1 MNLRVGVAMN
11 LVRNGR
17 IAALLFCFLIC
28 IACGDVYRPTI
39 IPNPVPPPDP
49 KNFHSV
55 LTLNQNTTFN
65 PGTGVQVDVSGD
77 SAAGVTKV
85 DLGPVHAALLTTP
98 FGSKVFVANN
108 LSNSVSVFTPATT
121 GSNISASSD
130 INLPTGFSPVFVHS
144 TESATAYIASPSSP
158 SATAAPGIVV
168 AIGTSNLVV
177 SASIPV
183 GRNPVAMAETPN
195 GQELYVVNQAD
206 ADVTHIHTVDR
217 SVVTPT
223 IPVGPSPSLAYA
235 RGDNQRIY
243 VLNQGSITTI
253 STFDDSIVNGAATAV
268 DSGANFMAYD
278 SHLNRL
284 YVTSS
289 SGFLYVYNAAV
300 DPGST
305 GAPFL
310 MKQIAIPG
318 AGDCAQ
324 CVPVSV
330 AALPDGTR
338 VYVGSAIEATDTTK
352 CTQPIGLPAVNCF
365 LTQVTVVD
373 AVGLTLRNSSTT
385 SPNPIPVPTAS
396 ATVPPGSP
404 VYTEANCASVRFRV
418 SMAVGADSSRVFL
431 AACDA
436 GGVASINTSKDT
448 YVVTLPSPVS
458 AYAPIQTN
466 PNVPAQPP
474 PQNPVF
480 LFTAQ

>member
-1 MNLRVGVAMN
+1 
-11 LVRNGR
+11 
-17 IAALLFCFLIC
+17 
-28 IACGDVYRPTI
+28 
-39 IPNPVPPPDP
+39 
-49 KNFHSV
+49 
-55 LTLNQNTTFN
+55 
-65 PGTGVQVDVSGD
+65 
-77 SAAGVTKV
+77 
-85 DLGPVHAALLTTP
+85 
-98 FGSKVFVANN
+98 
-108 LSNSVSVFTPATT
+108 
-121 GSNISASSD
+121 
-130 INLPTGFSPVFVHS
+130 
-144 TESATAYIASPSSP
+144 
-158 SATAAPGIVV
+158 
-168 AIGTSNLVV
+168 
-177 SASIPV
+177 
-183 GRNPVAMAETPN
+183 
-195 GQELYVVNQAD
+195 
-206 ADVTHIHTVDR
+206 
-217 SVVTPT
+217 
-223 IPVGPSPSLAYA
+223 
-235 RGDNQRIY
+235 
-243 VLNQGSITTI
+243 
-253 STFDDSIVNGAATAV
+253 
-268 DSGANFMAYD
+268 
-278 SHLNRL
+278 
-284 YVTSS
+284 
-289 SGFLYVYNAAV
+289 
-300 DPGST
+300 
-305 GAPFL
+305 

-436 GGVASINTSKDT
+436 GGVASINTSNDT

>member
-1 MNLRVGVAMN
+1 MNLRAGVPMN
-11 LVRNGR
+11 WVRYGR

-28 IACGDVYRPTI
+28 ISCGDVYRPTI

-49 KNFHSV
+49 KNYHAV
-55 LTLNQNTTFN
+55 LALNQNTTFN
-65 PGTGVQVDVSGD
+65 PGTGMQVDVSGD
-77 SAAGVTKV
+77 SNAGVTKV
-85 DLGPVHAALLTTP
+85 ALGPVHAALIN
-98 FGSKVFVANN
+98 SRVWVANN
-108 LSNSVSVFTPATT
+108 LSNSVSVFTPASS
-121 GSNISASSD
+121 GSNIGASVD
-130 INLPTGFSPVFVHS
+130 INLPTGFSPVFMHS
-144 TESATAYIASPSSP
+144 TESATAYIASAASP
-158 SATAAPGIVV
+158 NATAAPGIVV
-168 AIGTSNLVV
+168 AIGTGNSVV

-206 ADVTHIHTVDR
+206 ANVTHIHTVDR
-217 SVVTPT
+217 SVVAPT

-253 STFDDSIVNGAATAV
+253 STFDDSVVNGGATAV
-268 DSGANFMAYD
+268 DSGANFMIYD
-278 SHLNRL
+278 SHLSRL

-289 SGFLYVYNAAV
+289 SGFLYVYNTAV

-324 CVPVSV
+324 CVPISV
-330 AALPDGTR
+330 AALLDGTR
-338 VYVGSAIEATDTTK
+338 VYVGSSVETADTTK
-352 CTQPIGLPAVNCF
+352 CAQPIGLPAVNCF

-373 AVGLTLRNSSTT
+373 AVNLTLRNSSAT
-385 SPNPIPVPTAS
+385 SPNPIPVPTTSAS
-396 ATVPPGSP
+396 LPPGSP
-404 VYTEANCASVRFRV
+404 VYPEANCSSVRFRV
-418 SMAVGADSSRVFL
+418 SMAAGADSSRVFL

-436 GGVASINTSKDT
+436 GGVATINTSNDT
-448 YVVTLPSPVS
+448 YVVTLPAPVS
-458 AYAPIQTN
+458 AYAPIQTD